1 MSFQEF
7 HRCPITGPYTL
18 TCLSDYLCLFM
29 CTNSPRKPVFS
40 VYCTKHSQKLPARVV
55 CKNQNE
61 LFIQKPFD
69 SIHRWAQFFSY
80 KSFLNEFPC
89 YQLFACRVSLI
100 KPTIFDGIR
109 REEIPLTYTTWNT
122 FPVENCDKWWKIC
135 ECSQQWQI
143 ESSIIHHAVK
153 ITDNNCATQ
162 KIVIISV
169 LQY

>member
-1 MSFQEF
+1 MWDFCKIAKHVLCNIRKTNHKINAKPTKPFIRTIITLMVEKSIC
-7 HRCPITGPYTL
+7 HGPI
-18 TCLSDYLCLFM
+18 
-29 CTNSPRKPVFS
+29 
-40 VYCTKHSQKLPARVV
+40 PARVV
-55 CKNQNE
+55 GRNKDE

-80 KSFLNEFPC
+80 KSFLNDFPY

-100 KPTIFDGIR
+100 RPTIFDGIR